1 MPSPRYAI
9 TAMSATTRPAP
20 AESLLA
26 QLNALGLTVTGL
38 RDVPVP
44 KALASKRTVCTVL
57 VDGVND
63 PEQLREQLNLS
74 AERYQSDWVLQDLGT
89 RHADYKLAVFDM
101 DSTLIQ
107 CEVIDRLAELAG
119 VGDAVAAITE
129 QAMRGELDFKAS
141 FRARMAM
148 LAGLQESALS
158 EVAQSLPIT
167 DGVPELIATLRAR
180 GVYTAI
186 LSGGFDYFARH
197 LQARFGFDEVHANAL
212 AIVDGQVT
220 GQPTDSIVDGERK
233 RALTESIA
241 LKLGI
246 TANQVIAVGDGA
258 NDLAM
263 LDFAGLGV
271 AFEAKP
277 VVRAQAAHNIRH
289 VGLDGVLYLLGPVS
303 EGQ

>member
-1 MPSPRYAI
+1 MPSPRFAI
-9 TAMSATTRPAP
+9 TAMSAITQPPP
-20 AESLLA
+20 AEPLLA
-26 QLNALGLTVTGL
+26 QLQELAVTVTDL
-38 RDVPVP
+38 REIPVP
-44 KALASKRTVCTVL
+44 KALASKRAVCTAF
-57 VDGVND
+57 VDGVDD
-63 PEQLREQLNLS
+63 PECLRGQLEFA
-74 AERYQSDWVLQDLGT
+74 AEGYQSDWVLQDLSI

-148 LAGLQESALS
+148 LAGLQESALA

-167 DGVPELIATLRAR
+167 DGMPELIATLRAR

-197 LQARFGFDEVHANAL
+197 LQASYGFDEVHANAL
-212 AIVDGQVT
+212 TIVDGQVT

-233 RALTESIA
+233 RELAESIA

-246 TANQVIAVGDGA
+246 GANQVIAVGDGA

-289 VGLDGVLYLLGPVS
+289 VGLDGVLYLLGPAS
-303 EGQ
+303 ERQ